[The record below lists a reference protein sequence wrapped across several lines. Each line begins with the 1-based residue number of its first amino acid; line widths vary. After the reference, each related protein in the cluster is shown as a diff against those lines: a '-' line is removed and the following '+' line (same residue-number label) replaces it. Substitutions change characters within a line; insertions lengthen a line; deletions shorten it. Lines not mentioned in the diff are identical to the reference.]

1 MKKNYILLDVNGT
14 IGTDEP
20 PFLENLLNPENFVWI
35 EKVQAHVNLST
46 LYRIKEMAEKYDA
59 GVLWASLRGDDALCL
74 NKLINV
80 DWGWLDLNAVIDR
93 SNEWTKTAPVAKFAN
108 EHPNSTVIFCDDMLL
123 VGGAFNELASQARNL
138 KLICPSTTSGLEKED
153 LEDIEDCLLGKR

>member
-46 LYRIKEMAEKYDA
+46 LYRIKEMAEKYFSEK
-59 GVLWASLRGDDALCL
+59 GVF
-74 NKLINV
+74 
-80 DWGWLDLNAVIDR
+80 DL
-93 SNEWTKTAPVAKFAN
+93 
-108 EHPNSTVIFCDDMLL
+108 
-123 VGGAFNELASQARNL
+123 
-138 KLICPSTTSGLEKED
+138 KEYGISYFVSFGYRD
-153 LEDIEDCLLGKR
+153 EDITPKTRRELSEVYEVAE